1 VLRLLARLLVRW
13 RWPCVAIWAVVGAV
27 AVALAPR
34 TQHRLKTHGGSGTP
48 TEASAVDD
56 LLRTRFAGPLSEYLA
71 VTLEAGAQLGD
82 GDGGRAVDSLRQ
94 SLAALPYVSGVL
106 SFHSTGDS
114 TFIGRDGHATF
125 LIVALRVPTGDSAGG
140 LVAPIRRLVGERVKS
155 LPVRGL
161 TAHVTGRSALDID
174 VRTISGEDSVRGE
187 LISMPLTLI
196 VLIFAFGALVAGI
209 LPLVIGFLAIS
220 VSLALIGVVARF
232 TPMSIFVLNLTTM
245 IGLGVGIDY
254 SLLIVTRFREEL
266 NRGLP
271 RRNAAIRTI
280 TTAGGAVITSGL
292 TVMVGFAALLL
303 TPLVDTRSIGI
314 GGLIVVS
321 VAMAL
326 SITLMPAMLALLGR
340 AIDGPKWLAR
350 RLAWYHAPM
359 VWEKWARSLSRHPI
373 RALTLGGAAV
383 AVLTFPLLFIR
394 IGLPARNWWTP
405 GTEAGQGVEI
415 LNRMGVSGVMTPV
428 RLLVEAPAGERVVS
442 ATWLRKL
449 RALSDSLRADPRVR
463 TVRSVV
469 DLRARSSILG
479 YSLLYSDIASA
490 RSQYPE
496 FLDAYLSRDS
506 RMTLMDVMLSDS
518 TSLTSAMGVVRRARL
533 LGREIMP
540 DSGGA
545 RVWAGG
551 FVASNLDLQEHLL
564 KRFPLIVLLILLTTA
579 AMLAISFKSVLVPIK
594 AIAMNTLSVGAT
606 FGLIVLVFQYGWGSS
621 LLGLDGPTEAIYV
634 LVPVLVFAVVFGLS
648 MDYEV
653 FLLNRIKEA
662 FDKNGKNDEATMEG
676 LSATAP
682 VITSAA
688 LIMILVFGVFAFA
701 RVLAMQFLA
710 FGLAVAVL
718 LDATLIR
725 MVLVPAFMHLAGEW
739 NWWPGFQPRDKST
752 AVGQS
757 LDRR

>member
-13 RWPCVAIWAVVGAV
+13 RWPCVAIWAVVGTV
-27 AVALAPR
+27 AVTLAPR

-56 LLRTRFAGPLSEYLA
+56 LLRTRFAAPLSEYLA
-71 VTLEAGAQLGD
+71 VTVEGPAQLGD
-82 GDGGRAVDSLRQ
+82 GEGGRAVDSLSQ
-94 SLAALPYVSGVL
+94 ALTLLPYVHGVL

-125 LIVALRVPTGDSAGG
+125 LIIALRVPTGDSAGG
-140 LVAPIRRLVGERVKS
+140 LVAPIRRLVGEKVKT
-155 LPVRGL
+155 LPVRL

-187 LISMPLTLI
+187 LISMPLTLT
-196 VLIFAFGALVAGI
+196 VLIFAFGALVAGL

-220 VSLALIGVVARF
+220 VSLTLIGVVARF
-232 TPMSIFVLNLTTM
+232 TPMSIYVLNLTTM

-271 RRNAAIRTI
+271 RRNAAIRTVA
-280 TTAGGAVITSGL
+280 TAGGAVITSGL

-314 GGLIVVS
+314 GGLIVVT

-326 SITLMPAMLALLGR
+326 SITLMPAMLAVLGR

-373 RALTLGGAAV
+373 RALTMGGAAV
-383 AVLTFPLLFIR
+383 AILTFPLVFIR

-415 LNRMGVSGVMTPV
+415 LNRMGVSGVITPV
-428 RLLVEAPAGERVVS
+428 RLLVEAPQGERVVS

-449 RALSDSLRADPRVR
+449 RALSDSLKADPRIR

-469 DLRARSSILG
+469 DLRAKSSILG
-479 YSLLYSDIASA
+479 YSLLYSDIGSA

-496 FLDAYLSRDS
+496 FLDAYLSSDS
-506 RMTLMDVMLSDS
+506 RMTLLDIMLSDS
-518 TSLTSAMGVVRRARL
+518 TSLTSAMAVVRRARMV
-533 LGREIMP
+533 GREIMP
-540 DSGGA
+540 DSSGA
-545 RVWAGG
+545 KVWAGG

-594 AIAMNTLSVGAT
+594 AIVMNTLSVGAT

-653 FLLNRIKEA
+653 FLLSRIKEA
-662 FDKNGKNDEATMEG
+662 FDKTGKNDEATMEG

-739 NWWPGFQPRDKST
+739 NWWPGIRPRGKST

>member
-13 RWPCVAIWAVVGAV
+13 RWPCVAIWAVVGTV
-27 AVALAPR
+27 AVTLAPR

-56 LLRTRFAGPLSEYLA
+56 LLRTRFAAPLSEYLA
-71 VTLEAGAQLGD
+71 VTLEGPAQLGD
-82 GDGGRAVDSLRQ
+82 GAGGRAVDSLSQ
-94 SLAALPYVSGVL
+94 ALTVLPYVRGVL

-125 LIVALRVPTGDSAGG
+125 LIIALRVPTGDSAGG
-140 LVAPIRRLVGERVKS
+140 LVAPIRRLVGEKAKT
-155 LPVRGL
+155 LPVRL

-187 LISMPLTLI
+187 LISMPLTLT
-196 VLIFAFGALVAGI
+196 VLIFAFGALVAGL

-220 VSLALIGVVARF
+220 VSLTLIGVVARF
-232 TPMSIFVLNLTTM
+232 TPMSIYVLNLTTM

-271 RRNAAIRTI
+271 RRNAAIRTVA
-280 TTAGGAVITSGL
+280 TAGGAVITSGL

-314 GGLIVVS
+314 GGLIVVT

-326 SITLMPAMLALLGR
+326 SITLMPAMLAVLGR

-373 RALTLGGAAV
+373 RALTMGGAAV
-383 AVLTFPLLFIR
+383 AILTFPLIFIR

-428 RLLVEAPAGERVVS
+428 RLLVEAPPGERVVS
-442 ATWLRKL
+442 AAWLRKL
-449 RALSDSLRADPRVR
+449 RALSDSLKADPRIR

-469 DLRARSSILG
+469 DLRAKSSILG
-479 YSLLYSDIASA
+479 YSLLYSDIGSA

-496 FLDAYLSRDS
+496 FLDAYLSSDS
-506 RMTLMDVMLSDS
+506 RMTLLDIMLSDS
-518 TSLTSAMGVVRRARL
+518 TSLTSAMAVVHRARMV
-533 LGREIMP
+533 GREIMP
-540 DSGGA
+540 DSSGA
-545 RVWAGG
+545 KVWAGG

-579 AMLAISFKSVLVPIK
+579 AMLAVSFKSVLVPIK
-594 AIAMNTLSVGAT
+594 AIVMNTLSVGAT

-653 FLLNRIKEA
+653 FLLSRIKEA
-662 FDKNGKNDEATMEG
+662 FDKTGKNDEATMEG

-739 NWWPGFQPRDKST
+739 NWWPGIQPRGKST
-752 AVGQS
+752 TVGQS

>member
-13 RWPCVAIWAVVGAV
+13 RWPCVAIWAVVGTV
-27 AVALAPR
+27 AVTLAPR

-56 LLRTRFAGPLSEYLA
+56 LLRTRFAAPLSEYLA
-71 VTLEAGAQLGD
+71 VTLEGPAQLGD
-82 GDGGRAVDSLRQ
+82 GEGGRAVDSLSQ
-94 SLAALPYVSGVL
+94 ALTLLPYVHGVL

-125 LIVALRVPTGDSAGG
+125 LIIALRVPTGDSAGG
-140 LVAPIRRLVGERVKS
+140 LVAPIRRLVGEKVKT
-155 LPVRGL
+155 LPVRL

-187 LISMPLTLI
+187 LISMPLTLT
-196 VLIFAFGALVAGI
+196 VLIFAFGALVAGL

-220 VSLALIGVVARF
+220 VSLTLIGVVARF
-232 TPMSIFVLNLTTM
+232 TPMSIYVLNLTTM

-271 RRNAAIRTI
+271 RRNAAIRTVA
-280 TTAGGAVITSGL
+280 TAGGAVITSGL

-314 GGLIVVS
+314 GGLIVVT

-326 SITLMPAMLALLGR
+326 SITLMPAMLAVLGR

-373 RALTLGGAAV
+373 RALTMGGAAV
-383 AVLTFPLLFIR
+383 AILTFPLVFIR

-415 LNRMGVSGVMTPV
+415 LNRMGVSGVITPV
-428 RLLVEAPAGERVVS
+428 RLLVEAPQGERVVS

-449 RALSDSLRADPRVR
+449 RALSDSLKADPRIR

-469 DLRARSSILG
+469 DLRAKSSILG
-479 YSLLYSDIASA
+479 YSLLYSDIGSA

-496 FLDAYLSRDS
+496 FLDAYLSSDS
-506 RMTLMDVMLSDS
+506 RMTLLDIMLSDS
-518 TSLTSAMGVVRRARL
+518 TSLTSAMAVVRRARMV
-533 LGREIMP
+533 GREIMP
-540 DSGGA
+540 DSSGA
-545 RVWAGG
+545 KVWAGG

-594 AIAMNTLSVGAT
+594 AIVMNTLSVGAT

-653 FLLNRIKEA
+653 FLLSRIKEA
-662 FDKNGKNDEATMEG
+662 FDKTGKNDEATMEG

-739 NWWPGFQPRDKST
+739 NWWPGIRPRGKST